1 MSNDALARAACA
13 LRDSYDGA
21 SADAVATR
29 ARVLARAALRR
40 KRRRSAVL
48 LLLPLAAAFVM
59 SSAWAAVT
67 GRVPDLAALW
77 RRALPTAP
85 RPVVGGLPAPSR
97 DSMEDGVVPV
107 ASTPLVA
114 PVGPAA
120 SAPRITPAPSLETA
134 PRDPVAPAG
143 ESPVSARRAFPSREA
158 SLPSRRAAPD
168 AATDVE
174 ESLYADA
181 HRAHFV
187 ARDPVAALRGWDA
200 YLRAY
205 PDGRFALE
213 ARYNRALTLVRLA
226 QVTEARAAL
235 APFADGSTGGY
246 RRREAQA
253 LLDALD
259 GGP

>member
-1 MSNDALARAACA
+1 MNGDALARAACA

-21 SADAVATR
+21 SADAVVTR

-48 LLLPLAAAFVM
+48 VLLPIAAAFVM

-67 GRVPDLAALW
+67 GRLPDLAALL
-77 RRALPTAP
+77 RHVLPAAT
-85 RPVVGGLPAPSR
+85 RPVVVGPPVPSR
-97 DSMEDGVVPV
+97 DSMEDVVAPI
-107 ASTPLVA
+107 ASAPVA
-114 PVGPAA
+114 PVA
-120 SAPRITPAPSLETA
+120 SAPRAAPVASVENA
-134 PRDPVAPAG
+134 PRDSIAPAG
-143 ESPVSARRAFPSREA
+143 ESPVSARRALPSREA
-158 SLPSRRAAPD
+158 PRPSRQAAD

-200 YLRAY
+200 YLRTY

-213 ARYNRALTLVRLA
+213 ARYNRALCLVRLG
-226 QVTEARAAL
+226 QVAEARTAL

-246 RRREAQA
+246 RQREARA

>member
-1 MSNDALARAACA
+1 MSNDALNRAASA

-21 SADAVATR
+21 SAGAEVTR

-40 KRRRSAVL
+40 KRRRSVVL
-48 LLLPLAAAFVM
+48 VLVPLAAAFVM

-67 GRVPDLAALW
+67 GRVPDLAALL
-77 RRALPTAP
+77 RRALPAAT
-85 RPVVGGLPAPSR
+85 RPVVAGPPGPSR
-97 DSMEDGVVPV
+97 DAKKEVAAPV
-107 ASTPLVA
+107 ASTLVA
-114 PVGPAA
+114 PVA
-120 SAPRITPAPSLETA
+120 SAPQITPVASVEAA
-134 PRDPVAPAG
+134 PRDPVAPG
-143 ESPVSARRAFPSREA
+143 ESPVSARRALSSREA
-158 SLPSRRAAPD
+158 SRPRQAAAD

-187 ARDPVAALRGWDA
+187 TRDPVAALRGWDA
-200 YLRAY
+200 YLRTY

-213 ARYNRALTLVRLA
+213 ARYNRALTLVRLG
-226 QVTEARAAL
+226 QVAEARAAL

-246 RRREAQA
+246 RQREARA

>member
-1 MSNDALARAACA
+1 MNGDALARAACA

-21 SADAVATR
+21 SAEAVATR
-29 ARVLARAALRR
+29 RRLLARAALRR

-48 LLLPLAAAFVM
+48 VLVPIAAAFVM

-67 GRVPDLAALW
+67 GRVPDLAALL
-77 RRALPTAP
+77 RRALPTATHAA
-85 RPVVGGLPAPSR
+85 VGGSPAPSR
-97 DSMEDGVVPV
+97 DAMEDVVVPIASTPLAVPV
-107 ASTPLVA
+107 ASAPPVTPVA
-114 PVGPAA
+114 SV
-120 SAPRITPAPSLETA
+120 ETA
-134 PRDPVAPAG
+134 PREPVAPAG
-143 ESPVSARRAFPSREA
+143 ESPVSARRPSPPREA
-158 SLPSRRAAPD
+158 SRPSRQAAPD

-200 YLRAY
+200 YLRTY

-213 ARYNRALTLVRLA
+213 ARYNRALTLVRLG
-226 QVTEARAAL
+226 QPTEARTAL

-246 RRREAQA
+246 RQREARA